1 MTQFFSLAH
10 ITGSLKITQNNFF
23 NDIGTNRS
31 PRTIDQM
38 LFQPYESKEEFIS
51 CALHTFTPI
60 ATIGL
65 AILQPSIIITTPV
78 LLGCLTAAAFAV
90 SGTAALVDQ
99 EQTAATVYRFA
110 MNLVVDICQSIID
123 LVVLPLTALIMLTRG
138 VSTSLKVTGIYDY
151 DKRADDSQDSL
162 DLPMAPQNG
171 ASPA

>member
-1 MTQFFSLAH
+1 M
-10 ITGSLKITQNNFF
+10 
-23 NDIGTNRS
+23 
-31 PRTIDQM
+31 
-38 LFQPYESKEEFIS
+38 
-51 CALHTFTPI
+51 
-60 ATIGL
+60 
-65 AILQPSIIITTPV
+65 
-78 LLGCLTAAAFAV
+78 GCLTAAAFAV
-90 SGTAALVDQ
+90 SGSAALVDQ

-151 DKRADDSQDSL
+151 DKRADDRQDSL